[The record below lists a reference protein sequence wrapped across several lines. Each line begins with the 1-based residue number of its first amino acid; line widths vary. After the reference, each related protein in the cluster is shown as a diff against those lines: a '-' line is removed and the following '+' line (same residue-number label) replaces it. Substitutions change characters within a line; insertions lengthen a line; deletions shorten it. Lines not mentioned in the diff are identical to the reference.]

1 MDKQQ
6 EHTIT
11 VITTDN
17 TIASI
22 NASITWMNNII
33 IVLSA
38 SDKPFIYLIQTIQLA
53 IVTIAIVYIASIISY
68 TIIQVQQ
75 IGKSKPKVNDQLP
88 R

>member
-1 MDKQQ
+1 MDTQPENK
-6 EHTIT
+6 IT

-17 TIASI
+17 TITSI

-38 SDKPFIYLIQTIQLA
+38 SDKPFEYLIQTIQLA
-53 IVTIAIVYIASIISY
+53 IVTTAIVYITSIISY
-68 TIIQVQQ
+68 TIIQVKKEN
-75 IGKSKPKVNDQLP
+75 IRKINELP

>member
-1 MDKQQ
+1 MDKQA
-6 EHTIT
+6 ENRIT

-17 TIASI
+17 TITSI

-38 SDKPFIYLIQTIQLA
+38 SDKPFEYLIQTIQLA
-53 IVTIAIVYIASIISY
+53 IVTTAIVYITSIISY
-68 TIIQVQQ
+68 TIIQVKKEN
-75 IGKSKPKVNDQLP
+75 IRKINELP

>member
-1 MDKQQ
+1 VDQQ
-6 EHTIT
+6 PETKIT

-17 TIASI
+17 SIASI

-38 SDKPFIYLIQTIQLA
+38 SDKPFVYLIQTIQLA
-53 IVTIAIVYIASIISY
+53 IVTIAIVYIASIIFY
-68 TIIQVQQ
+68 TIIQVKQLE
-75 IGKSKPKVNDQLP
+75 KLKPKVNDLP

>member
-1 MDKQQ
+1 VNRQPENK
-6 EHTIT
+6 IT

-17 TIASI
+17 TITSI

-38 SDKPFIYLIQTIQLA
+38 SDKPFEYLIQTIQLA
-53 IVTIAIVYIASIISY
+53 IVTTAIVYITSIISY
-68 TIIQVQQ
+68 TIIQVKKEN
-75 IGKSKPKVNDQLP
+75 IRKINELP

>member
-1 MDKQQ
+1 VDQQ
-6 EHTIT
+6 PETKII

-17 TIASI
+17 SIASI

-38 SDKPFIYLIQTIQLA
+38 SDKPFVYLIQTIQLA

-68 TIIQVQQ
+68 TIIQVKQLE
-75 IGKSKPKVNDQLP
+75 KLKPKVNDLP

>member
-6 EHTIT
+6 ENKIT

-17 TIASI
+17 SIASI

-33 IVLSA
+33 IILSA
-38 SDKPFIYLIQTIQLA
+38 SDKPFEYLIQTIQLL

-68 TIIQVQQ
+68 TIVQVKKEN
-75 IGKSKPKVNDQLP
+75 IRKINELP

>member
-6 EHTIT
+6 ESKIT

-17 TIASI
+17 SIASI

-33 IVLSA
+33 IILLA
-38 SDKPFIYLIQTIQLA
+38 SDKPFEYLIQTIQLL

-68 TIIQVQQ
+68 TIVQVKKEN
-75 IGKSKPKVNDQLP
+75 IRKINELP

>member
-1 MDKQQ
+1 MDKQS
-6 EHTIT
+6 ENKLT

-17 TIASI
+17 TITSI

-38 SDKPFIYLIQTIQLA
+38 TDKPFEYLIQTIQLA
-53 IVTIAIVYIASIISY
+53 IVTTAIVYITSIISY
-68 TIIQVQQ
+68 TIIQVKKEN
-75 IGKSKPKVNDQLP
+75 IRKINELP